1 MCNDNIL
8 LIELDV
14 KGALSIKKMYP
25 EKTLSFFIQPPSL
38 EELKLRLQSRG
49 TETDK
54 NIERRLERLND
65 ELSYKS
71 FFDFHVINDEIDRAV
86 NEILSIVKNKNKN
99 KGVYN
104 GS

>member
-1 MCNDNIL
+1 M
-8 LIELDV
+8 ELDV
-14 KGALSIKKMYP
+14 KGALSIINLYP
-25 EKTLSFFIQPPSL
+25 NKTLSIFIKPPSL
-38 EELKLRLQSRG
+38 EELKLRLQNRG
-49 TETDK
+49 SETDK
-54 NIERRLERLND
+54 SIERRLNRLDD